1 MGALCSTALA
11 LALCAHVVGAPL
23 EGAQVVTQRLQE
35 VAANLPKKL
44 VGRRVKTPGAELV
57 NIDGSTAHHTLS
69 KSFICFTMDAS
80 SRSSYTLAL
89 WEDTQLQALA
99 RHLGPSILR
108 FGGIAQDFT
117 AYAFE
122 RSDGADPCDDLEPLV
137 DEMGSPECALLRS
150 ELLKGISDFTKS
162 AGWDLVLGL
171 NFQSAR
177 DAATGEW
184 SPAELNKLLYHSGPD
199 RANVSF
205 YGLELGNEPD
215 IFCKSPDGSEFRC
228 SHPPEQERKDPKVV
242 AVTPQQAASDFHQ
255 FRERL
260 QKVPK
265 DRRPKAIGNDISK
278 DMDYTKAFLDAL
290 TEPLDVFTYHFYCTP
305 APSPKRPLAPCHA

>member
-1 MGALCSTALA
+1 M
-11 LALCAHVVGAPL
+11 
-23 EGAQVVTQRLQE
+23 
-35 VAANLPKKL
+35 
-44 VGRRVKTPGAELV
+44 
-57 NIDGSTAHHTLS
+57 
-69 KSFICFTMDAS
+69 
-80 SRSSYTLAL
+80 
-89 WEDTQLQALA
+89 
-99 RHLGPSILR
+99 
-108 FGGIAQDFT
+108 
-117 AYAFE
+117 
-122 RSDGADPCDDLEPLV
+122 
-137 DEMGSPECALLRS
+137 DEMGSPECAVLRS

-215 IFCKSPDGSEFRC
+215 VFCKSPDGSEFRC